1 MKVSEMSVEELKQL
15 IAQIVE
21 QKLEELL
28 GDPDWGRELKEA
40 VKERL
45 ARTSSAERGIPA
57 WEVAQ
62 RLGLAW

>member
-1 MKVSEMSVEELKQL
+1 MKVSEISVEELKQL

-28 GDPDWGRELKEA
+28 GDPDSGMQLRDE

-45 ARTSSAERGIPA
+45 RRTSDVKRGIPA
-57 WEVAQ
+57 SEVAR
-62 RLGLAW
+62 RLGVNW

>member
-21 QKLEELL
+21 QKIEELL
-28 GDPDWGRELKEA
+28 GDPDWGMELKEE

-45 ARTSSAERGIPA
+45 KRTSEVERGTPA
-57 WEVAQ
+57 SEVAK
-62 RLGLAW
+62 RLGLVW